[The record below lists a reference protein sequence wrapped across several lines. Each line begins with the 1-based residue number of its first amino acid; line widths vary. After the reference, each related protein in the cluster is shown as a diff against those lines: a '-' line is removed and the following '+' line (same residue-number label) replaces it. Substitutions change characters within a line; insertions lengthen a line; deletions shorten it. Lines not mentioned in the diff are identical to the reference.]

1 MDSQITLLITYMLLS
16 LIISALCSVLEATI
30 LSTPMSYVTTLE
42 TQGVKGWERLKQ
54 YKTSIDRPISAIL
67 IVNTI
72 ANTVGASLVG
82 SQAASYAASH
92 YAVSS
97 ETSLFVGIV
106 SGVFTF
112 LILVFSEIVPKTIG
126 STYWR
131 KLALPASRIIH
142 IYIVLTYLLVIL
154 LEKITHGLSNA
165 STQESVTRD
174 EVAAMVTVGTEEG
187 VLEKKE
193 NRMIQNLLRL
203 DSVAAHEIMT
213 PSVVVAMAEEE
224 MTLREFYHD
233 EEYKNFSRIP
243 VYKGEES
250 DYITGYVLRQEVLER
265 LAEDKFDTKLGELAR
280 PILSFS
286 EDEDVSTIWEKLLE
300 KKEHISIII
309 DEYGTLRGI
318 VTLED
323 VIETMLGFDFGLR
336 LTGDPVWLERM
347 MQQWDY
353 IRRVFV
359 DPRDG
364 GEWFNELDESGASL
378 GKPEADEWKCP
389 YHNGRMCLRLIGEYA
404 GAGERTGAI
413 GRQESNNAGHR
424 QGGGD
429 QRGHG
434 FQGAGG

>member
-42 TQGVKGWERLKQ
+42 TQGAKGWERLKQ
-54 YKTSIDRPISAIL
+54 YKTNIDRPISAIL

-82 SQAASYAASH
+82 STAAGYASSHFSASDQ
-92 YAVSS
+92 
-97 ETSLFVGIV
+97 TSLFVGIV

-142 IYIVLTYLLVIL
+142 IYIIMTYVLVIL
-154 LEKITHGLSNA
+154 LEKITHGLGNA
-165 STQESVTRD
+165 ASQESVTRD

-224 MTLREFYHD
+224 MTLREFYGE

-250 DYITGYVLRQEVLER
+250 DYITGYVLRQEILER

-300 KKEHISIII
+300 KKVHISIII

-323 VIETMLGFDFGLR
+323 VIETMLGYEIVDEK
-336 LTGDPVWLERM
+336 DEVVD
-347 MQQWDY
+347 MQELAKAQW
-353 IRRVFV
+353 
-359 DPRDG
+359 
-364 GEWFNELDESGASL
+364 
-378 GKPEADEWKCP
+378 KQMKKQQ
-389 YHNGRMCLRLIGEYA
+389 H
-404 GAGERTGAI
+404 T
-413 GRQESNNAGHR
+413 
-424 QGGGD
+424 
-429 QRGHG
+429 
-434 FQGAGG
+434 

>member
-1 MDSQITLLITYMLLS
+1 MPRLALRRARIGLTSVAGSVLTKKTIDGLRQLSGGKQWPPYKFCCKQHNERQLFERDERMDSQITLLITYMLLS

-82 SQAASYAASH
+82 SQAAGYAASH
-92 YAVSS
+92 YAASN

-142 IYIVLTYLLVIL
+142 IFIIVTYLLVIL

-213 PSVVVAMAEEE
+213 PSVVVAMADEE

-250 DYITGYVLRQEVLER
+250 DYITGYVLRQEILER
-265 LAEDKFDTKLGELAR
+265 LAEDKFDTRLGELAR

-323 VIETMLGFDFGLR
+323 VIETMLGFEIVDEK
-336 LTGDPVWLERM
+336 DEVVD
-347 MQQWDY
+347 MQELAKAQWKQMQK
-353 IRRVFV
+353 
-359 DPRDG
+359 
-364 GEWFNELDESGASL
+364 EQH
-378 GKPEADEWKCP
+378 K
-389 YHNGRMCLRLIGEYA
+389 
-404 GAGERTGAI
+404 
-413 GRQESNNAGHR
+413 
-424 QGGGD
+424 
-429 QRGHG
+429 
-434 FQGAGG
+434 

>member
-1 MDSQITLLITYMLLS
+1 MDAQITLLIIYMLLS
-16 LIISALCSVLEATI
+16 LIISAFCSVLEATI

-42 TQGVKGWERLKQ
+42 TQGVRGWRRLKQ
-54 YKTSIDRPISAIL
+54 YKTNIDRPISAIL

-82 SQAASYAASH
+82 SQAAGYATTHYGATEDASF
-92 YAVSS
+92 
-97 ETSLFVGIV
+97 FVGVV
-106 SGVFTF
+106 SGLFTL

-142 IYIVLTYLLVIL
+142 LYIIMTYLLVIL
-154 LEKITHGLSNA
+154 LEKITHVVGRS
-165 STQESVTRD
+165 SGQESVTRD

-193 NRMIQNLLRL
+193 NRMIQNLLKL

-213 PSVVVAMAEEE
+213 PSVVVAMAEEG
-224 MTLREFYHD
+224 MTLQEFYHD
-233 EEYKNFSRIP
+233 EDFKNFSRIP

-250 DYITGYVLRQEVLER
+250 DYITGYVLRQEILER
-265 LAEDKFDTKLGELAR
+265 LVEDKFDAKLGDLAR

-286 EDEDVSTIWEKLLE
+286 EEEDVSTIWEKLLE

-323 VIETMLGFDFGLR
+323 VIETMLGFEIVDEK
-336 LTGDPVWLERM
+336 DEVVD
-347 MQQWDY
+347 MQELAKAQWKQMQK
-353 IRRVFV
+353 
-359 DPRDG
+359 
-364 GEWFNELDESGASL
+364 EQH
-378 GKPEADEWKCP
+378 K
-389 YHNGRMCLRLIGEYA
+389 
-404 GAGERTGAI
+404 
-413 GRQESNNAGHR
+413 
-424 QGGGD
+424 
-429 QRGHG
+429 
-434 FQGAGG
+434 

>member
-1 MDSQITLLITYMLLS
+1 MDAQISLLIVYMLFS
-16 LIISALCSVLEATI
+16 LVISALCSVLEATL

-42 TQGVKGWERLKQ
+42 TQGVAGWERLKQ
-54 YKTSIDRPISAIL
+54 YKTNIDRPISAIL

-82 SQAASYAASH
+82 SQAASYAAIHFSIPD
-92 YAVSS
+92 
-97 ETSLFVGIV
+97 ETAWFVGIV

-131 KLALPASRIIH
+131 KLALPASKIIH
-142 IYIVLTYLLVIL
+142 AYIVVTYALVVL
-154 LEKITHGLSNA
+154 LEKITHVVGDS
-165 STQESVTRD
+165 SGQESVTRD

-193 NRMIQNLLRL
+193 NRMIQNLLKL

-213 PSVVVAMAEEE
+213 PSVVVTMAEEE
-224 MTLREFYHD
+224 MTLRDFYQD
-233 EEYKNFSRIP
+233 EDFKNFSRIP

-250 DYITGYVLRQEVLER
+250 DYITGYVLRQEILER

-286 EDEDVSTIWEKLLE
+286 ESEDVSAIWEKLLE

-323 VIETMLGFDFGLR
+323 VIETMLGFEIVDEK
-336 LTGDPVWLERM
+336 DEVVD
-347 MQQWDY
+347 MQELAKAQWKQMQK
-353 IRRVFV
+353 
-359 DPRDG
+359 
-364 GEWFNELDESGASL
+364 EQH
-378 GKPEADEWKCP
+378 K
-389 YHNGRMCLRLIGEYA
+389 
-404 GAGERTGAI
+404 
-413 GRQESNNAGHR
+413 
-424 QGGGD
+424 
-429 QRGHG
+429 
-434 FQGAGG
+434 

>member
-42 TQGVKGWERLKQ
+42 TQGAKGWERLKQ
-54 YKTSIDRPISAIL
+54 YKTNIDRPISAIL

-82 SQAASYAASH
+82 STAAGYASSHFSASDQ
-92 YAVSS
+92 
-97 ETSLFVGIV
+97 TSLFVGIV

-142 IYIVLTYLLVIL
+142 IYIIMTYVLVIL
-154 LEKITHGLSNA
+154 LEKITHGLGNA
-165 STQESVTRD
+165 ASQESVTRD

-224 MTLREFYHD
+224 MTLTVE
-233 EEYKNFSRIP
+233 
-243 VYKGEES
+243 
-250 DYITGYVLRQEVLER
+250 
-265 LAEDKFDTKLGELAR
+265 
-280 PILSFS
+280 
-286 EDEDVSTIWEKLLE
+286 EDE
-300 KKEHISIII
+300 
-309 DEYGTLRGI
+309 
-318 VTLED
+318 
-323 VIETMLGFDFGLR
+323 
-336 LTGDPVWLERM
+336 
-347 MQQWDY
+347 
-353 IRRVFV
+353 
-359 DPRDG
+359 
-364 GEWFNELDESGASL
+364 
-378 GKPEADEWKCP
+378 
-389 YHNGRMCLRLIGEYA
+389 
-404 GAGERTGAI
+404 
-413 GRQESNNAGHR
+413 
-424 QGGGD
+424 
-429 QRGHG
+429 
-434 FQGAGG
+434 